1 MGATYSK
8 DEVTLAVR
16 SQRARTIE
24 LLRGLPEADW
34 ERIVVPRWRVREV
47 AGHLVS
53 TDEASL
59 TGRLLMLGLRQVPV
73 SKLEA
78 WNDEQVK
85 RWADRPIEKILRG
98 LERWGRRIAGLA
110 RVVPGRAAG
119 AGLPTPFGKVSLLWL
134 GMMRVYDEWIHLE
147 DVRRTFGMASD
158 DAPHSIEPVARH
170 LLAGLEVQTASRI
183 PEGASGTVS
192 LACHDLDLPPL
203 RVDLGAK
210 TFDLAGGDADA
221 RVSGRASDL
230 VMTAARRYAWR
241 EIESAGSLKVEG
253 SREVAEAFLDALLFV

>member
-1 MGATYSK
+1 MDANYDK
-8 DEVTLAVR
+8 AEVTLAVR

-24 LLRGLPEADW
+24 LLRGLPEAEW

-47 AGHLVS
+47 AAHLVS
-53 TDEASL
+53 TDQASL
-59 TGRLLMLGLRQVPV
+59 TGRLLIIGLRQVPV
-73 SKLEA
+73 EKLEA

-98 LERWGRRIAGLA
+98 LEKWGNRIAGLA

-119 AGLPTPFGKVSLLWL
+119 ANLPTPFGRVSLLWL

-147 DVRRTFGMASD
+147 DVRRTFGMVSD

-170 LLAGLEVQTASRI
+170 LLVGLETQTASRV
-183 PEGASGTVS
+183 PAGASGTVS
-192 LACHDLDLPPL
+192 LAFDDLDLTPL

-210 TFDLAGGDADA
+210 SFTLANGTADA
-221 RVSGRASDL
+221 RVAGRATSL
-230 VMTAARRYAWR
+230 VMTAARRYSWR
-241 EIESAGSLKVEG
+241 EIESAGELKIEG
-253 SREVAEAFLDALLFV
+253 SRETAEAFLDALLLV